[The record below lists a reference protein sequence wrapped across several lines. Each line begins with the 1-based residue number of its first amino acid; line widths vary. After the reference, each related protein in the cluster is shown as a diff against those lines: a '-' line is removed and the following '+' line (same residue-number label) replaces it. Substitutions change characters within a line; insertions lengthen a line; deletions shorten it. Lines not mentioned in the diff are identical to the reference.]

1 MALFRVQQAPSLK
14 CQELY
19 STVPEK
25 AWFKK
30 NKNKKR
36 KKSILAQHCDTGH
49 SLYYGETATKISET

>member
-36 KKSILAQHCDTGH
+36 KKERKKYPKEQL
-49 SLYYGETATKISET
+49 K